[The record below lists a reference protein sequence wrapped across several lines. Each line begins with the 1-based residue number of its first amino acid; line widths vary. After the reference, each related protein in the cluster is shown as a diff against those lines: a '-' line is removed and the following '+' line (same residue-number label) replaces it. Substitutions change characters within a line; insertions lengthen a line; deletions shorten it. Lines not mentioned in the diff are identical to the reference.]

1 MKTPVAAV
9 ASPSALEDVSR
20 KLADARKALADIQ
33 RINRREGV
41 LNEHMVH
48 SEMSAEQ
55 RIESLGKKLAHLKA
69 NLRNMETGSRDGA
82 AFGE

>member
-9 ASPSALEDVSR
+9 ASRSALEDVSR
-20 KLADARKALADIQ
+20 QLADARKALADIQ
-33 RINRREGV
+33 RKNRREGV

-69 NLRNMETGSRDGA
+69 NLRDMETGSRDGA
-82 AFGE
+82 TAGE